1 MSVTCSVYSN
11 LASILLHFARMA
23 RPLRHMPHPGTAF
36 EITCRCIQ
44 GRMLLRP
51 SAELNEIIVGI
62 IGKALTLYPIQLH
75 AITVPSNHMH
85 LILTTPDI
93 KTMARFMNYINS
105 KIAREAGKL
114 HGWREKFW
122 GRRYRAI
129 PILDCQSLVARM
141 KYLLAH
147 GCKEGLVKR
156 PHEWPGVNCVEVL
169 LGGKKLEGT
178 WFDRTAEY
186 NARKEG
192 KTFEQYEFATRYEV
206 VLAPISFWASLNE
219 DERRNRVKDIVD
231 EIESE
236 TKERLEKER
245 YGVLG
250 VKEVLAQAPWE
261 RPLKMKRSPAPWCHA
276 ADGLTRKLYK
286 LVYRKFVEVYQ
297 EASERL
303 RRGERNVRFPV
314 HCFPPPLAYTGAFM

>member
-1 MSVTCSVYSN
+1 
-11 LASILLHFARMA
+11 
-23 RPLRHMPHPGTAF
+23 MPHTDATF

-51 SAELNEIIVGI
+51 SEELNEIILGI

-75 AITVPSNHMH
+75 ACTVPSNHMH

-93 KTMARFMNYINS
+93 NSMSRFMNYINS
-105 KIAREAGKL
+105 KIAREAGRL

-129 PILDCQSLVARM
+129 PILDDQSLLARM
-141 KYLLAH
+141 KYVLAH

-156 PHEWPGVNCVEVL
+156 PSDWPGVNCVTAL
-169 LGGKKLEGT
+169 ISGKNMKGT

-192 KTFEQYEFATRYEV
+192 KTFERYEFATSYEV
-206 VLAPISFWASLNE
+206 VLTPPTCWASFDE
-219 DERRNRVKDIVD
+219 DERFRRIKVIID

-236 TKERLEKER
+236 TKERLEKQR
-245 YGVLG
+245 GGVLG
-250 VKEVLAQAPWE
+250 VRQVLTQAPWE
-261 RPLKMKRSPAPWCHA
+261 RPLKIRRSPAPWCHA
-276 ADGLTRKLYK
+276 SDGLTRKLYK
-286 LVYRKFVEVYQ
+286 LVYRKFVELYQ

-303 RRGERNVRFPV
+303 RHGECNVKFPA
-314 HCFPPPLAYTGAFM
+314 HCFPPPLAYTGSFI